1 MKTYEA
7 VFLVAVNAGMFVYF
21 WRSFEQG
28 MPLRSVLT
36 YGAITFIGV
45 NLAAL
50 AGRTIG
56 ERSARR
62 RGSRT
67 AR

>member
-1 MKTYEA
+1 MKPYEA
-7 VFLVAVNAGMFVYF
+7 VLLVVVNAGMFLYF
-21 WRSFEQG
+21 WRSHEQG
-28 MPLRSVLT
+28 MPLVSVLT

-45 NLAAL
+45 NLAAIG
-50 AGRTIG
+50 GRMLG

>member
-1 MKTYEA
+1 VRTFE
-7 VFLVAVNAGMFVYF
+7 VVLLVVVNAGMTVYF
-21 WRSFEQG
+21 WRAYEQG
-28 MPLRSVLT
+28 MPLTRVVTL
-36 YGAITFIGV
+36 GVITFVGV
-45 NLAAL
+45 NAA
-50 AGRTIG
+50 AVVGRMLG